1 MSREPYFSIV
11 IPSKNRPERLREA
24 TRSVLG
30 QTFGDL
36 EVVVCDNSDPAEAAL
51 TRAVVDEIDDPRVRY
66 VRTSGTLSMPDNW
79 EHGVASAM
87 GRYVGVLTD
96 RSVFY
101 PFALERAHREIA
113 ATGVSLI
120 GWFGDSYGRGSS
132 GRDFRRRPRT
142 GRSWIVGSRR
152 ILEYFVHGHPKL
164 AGKRLPKLMTG
175 VCARS
180 VIDEIRASRLGRI
193 CPPVAPDYTS
203 GYLML
208 AHTSEMVL
216 IDDAHFV
223 SVGSGNGSSFRRRG
237 ELANRFLQDL
247 GMTWYDLVDRMPTR
261 AGFTTGLVLN
271 DLMRVK
277 DALPE
282 RFVGLDVNPVQYYL
296 GCLAD
301 YERVARRGAELFEDY
316 DELMRGLLQ
325 EPAAVQAAVRRTNV
339 YVRAASLLP
348 PDTDG
353 PIAAA
358 DDEGAEDLAAPEFPT
373 VFEAMDSLRR
383 ESPPRD
389 RGPATHEMPLPMP
402 SLTDVSPATFQ
413 RKRRPLFYDEVVPT
427 EYR

>member
-1 MSREPYFSIV
+1 MNHEPYFSIV

-24 TRSVLG
+24 ARSVLA
-30 QTFGDL
+30 QTFGDV

-51 TRAVVDEIDDPRVRY
+51 TRAVVDGIDDERVRY

-79 EHGVASAM
+79 EHGVAAAR

-101 PFALERAHREIA
+101 PFALERAHREIEA
-113 ATGVSLI
+113 AGVALV

-142 GRSWIVGSRR
+142 GRSWLVESRR
-152 ILEYFVHGHPKL
+152 ILEYFVQGHPKL

-175 VCARS
+175 VCARA
-180 VIDEIRASRLGRI
+180 VIEEIRSSRLGRI

-223 SVGSGNGSSFRRRG
+223 GVGSGNGSSFRRRG

-247 GMTWYDLVDRMPTR
+247 GMTWHDLVDRMPTR

-277 DALPE
+277 AALPE
-282 RFVGLDVNPVQYYL
+282 RFEGLDLNPVQYYL

-301 YERVARRGAELFEDY
+301 YERVARRGAELFDDY
-316 DELMRGLLQ
+316 DELIAGLNR
-325 EPAAVQAAVRRTNV
+325 ESPEVQAAVRRSNV
-339 YVRAASLLP
+339 YVRSASLLP
-348 PDTDG
+348 PETAG
-353 PIAAA
+353 PVSAAA
-358 DDEGAEDLAAPEFPT
+358 DEGAEELGAREFPN
-373 VFEAMDSLRR
+373 VFEAMASVALED
-383 ESPPRD
+383 PPRD
-389 RGPATHEMPLPMP
+389 RGLATREVPLPMP
-402 SLTDVSPATFQ
+402 ELADVNTALAQ
-413 RKRRPLFYDEVVPT
+413 MKRLPLRFDSVRGVNLP
-427 EYR
+427 